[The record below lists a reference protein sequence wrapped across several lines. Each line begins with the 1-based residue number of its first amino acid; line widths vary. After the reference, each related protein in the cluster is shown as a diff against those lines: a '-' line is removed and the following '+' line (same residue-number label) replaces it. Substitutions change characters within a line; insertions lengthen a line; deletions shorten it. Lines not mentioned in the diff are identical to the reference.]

1 MCCLKFVL
9 PNKLKGKVLVKS
21 RKRSII
27 SICGVFLML
36 ASLVFGSLPQA
47 IAVPMAPLPREAIE
61 ESASKHGISILQ
73 VETVVRAAR
82 ELGLSD
88 EQIGLI
94 LQDHASIASIP
105 TSFESASE
113 SVRSTGSQ
121 GQWRSREVE
130 QIVYGKNHMGHSIY
144 SLRMTVRFDYNGEI
158 VGSVVPEITTDII
171 GPGRA
176 IWSHESTEESGGYC
190 VWNGNQDGCGISF
203 AQANF
208 KACMPIPSFED
219 IGCFDSS
226 SLWIRMKVF
235 GNGEYT
241 TKTSAS

>member
-1 MCCLKFVL
+1 
-9 PNKLKGKVLVKS
+9 
-21 RKRSII
+21 
-27 SICGVFLML
+27 ML

-158 VGSVVPEITTDII
+158 VGSVVPEITTNII
-171 GPGRA
+171 GPMRA

-190 VWNGNQDGCGISF
+190 VWNGNQDGCHISF

-208 KACMPIPSFED
+208 KACMPSPSFED